1 MTTAPAIETVGL
13 TKRFG
18 DFTAVDQVSLTIER
32 GEVFGFLGP
41 NGAGKSTTI
50 RCLLDLIRA
59 SEGEC
64 RIAGLDS
71 RRDAVEIR
79 RHLGFLPSDLALYPN
94 LTGRETLQFL
104 ANLRGGVDWAWVDE
118 LARRFD
124 AELTKKVG
132 ELSSGNRQKVGL
144 IQAFMNRPEVV
155 ILDEPITGLD
165 PLVQLEFHD
174 LMREH
179 AAAGNT
185 VFLSSH
191 TLSEVER
198 VADRVGFIRRGRL
211 IAVERMSELQEKAL
225 RSVTLE
231 FAEPV
236 PAAAFDGVEGVH
248 TVSADGA
255 TVTAQYEGSMGPLLR
270 VATAHDVLSLSSATV
285 DLDEMFLQFYRGEVE
300 EADARAGAPAQAG
313 GASDPAPASSP
324 AERA

>member
-1 MTTAPAIETVGL
+1 MTTTPAIETVGL

-18 DFTAVDQVSLTIER
+18 DFTAVQDVSLQIGP
-32 GEVFGFLGP
+32 GEIFGFLGP

-50 RCLLDLIRA
+50 RCLLDLIRP

-71 RRDAVEIR
+71 RKDAVEIR

-94 LTGRETLQFL
+94 LTGRETLEFL
-104 ANLRGGVDWAWVDE
+104 ANLRGGVDWAWVDA
-118 LARRFD
+118 LADRFD
-124 AELTKKVG
+124 ADLVKKVG

-155 ILDEPITGLD
+155 VLDEPITGLD
-165 PLVQLEFHD
+165 PLVQLEFHT

-179 AAAGNT
+179 VSEGNT

-198 VADRVGFIRRGRL
+198 VADRVGFIRRGHL
-211 IAVERMSELQEKAL
+211 IAVERMSELLDKAL
-225 RSVTLE
+225 RRVTLE
-231 FAEPV
+231 FAQPI
-236 PAAAFDGVEGVH
+236 PASAFEGVEGVH
-248 TVSADGA
+248 SVEADGA

-270 VATAHDVLSLSSATV
+270 AATAHDVVSLESSSV
-285 DLDEMFLQFYRGEVE
+285 DLDEIFLEFYRDEVTEAEAGE
-300 EADARAGAPAQAG
+300 APE
-313 GASDPAPASSP
+313 PAAASSS